1 MKLVIYMNYYK
12 VKKNEWPC
20 KSIIVTFS
28 QRFMN
33 IRLKCFYALNFNIS
47 KTLKLKEY
55 IPIMKYF
62 ALIDGH
68 VGFKFMLYVSM

>member
-33 IRLKCFYALNFNIS
+33 IILKCFYALYFIIA
-47 KTLKLKEY
+47 KT
-55 IPIMKYF
+55 
-62 ALIDGH
+62 
-68 VGFKFMLYVSM
+68 

>member
-1 MKLVIYMNYYK
+1 MKLVISMNYYI

-33 IRLKCFYALNFNIS
+33 SRLKCFYALNFNIS
-47 KTLKLKEY
+47 KTLK
-55 IPIMKYF
+55 KYAF
-62 ALIDGH
+62 KTLIEISLIKDISYYY
-68 VGFKFMLYVSM
+68 KFD

>member
-33 IRLKCFYALNFNIS
+33 SRLKCFYALNFNIS
-47 KTLKLKEY
+47 KTLKTGYAIKT
-55 IPIMKYF
+55 
-62 ALIDGH
+62 LIEISLISLIKH
-68 VGFKFMLYVSM
+68 IS